1 MKSNFRFEFLMHFYM
16 LVVIEIN
23 PICFFQKKLSLFTF
37 RKKLAHCAL
46 PHEFFQLAKK
56 SNMLPTEISN
66 NKIYK
71 SVICST
77 AVLKKVKKKK
87 VLSIN

>member
-1 MKSNFRFEFLMHFYM
+1 MALGK
-16 LVVIEIN
+16 VPVIREQFNVSHIRVYELLLN
-23 PICFFQKKLSLFTF
+23 QDIPTELP
-37 RKKLAHCAL
+37 L

-71 SVICST
+71 SVGS
-77 AVLKKVKKKK
+77 
-87 VLSIN
+87 